1 MSATALDVEL
11 NYVPHEPT
19 PRQQAALLL
28 DDLGVLEAFYGG
40 AGGGGKSDWLLM
52 AALRFVHVPRYAA
65 LLLRRTYPE
74 LAMPEAIMDRAKTW
88 LAGVPGVR
96 WNDRDYR
103 FTFPTGAT
111 LSFGHLQTTSDK
123 YRYAGAA
130 FQFVGFDELTGFNE
144 SDYRFLFT
152 RLRKPSGLDDDDPLA
167 NIPLRMRAARTPA
180 IAATNGSSAASSN
193 GPLILMTP
201 KTPRPGRGPASSSPP
216 ASPTTRT

>member
-1 MSATALDVEL
+1 V
-11 NYVPHEPT
+11 
-19 PRQQAALLL
+19 
-28 DDLGVLEAFYGG
+28 
-40 AGGGGKSDWLLM
+40 AG
-52 AALRFVHVPRYAA
+52 
-65 LLLRRTYPE
+65 
-74 LAMPEAIMDRAKTW
+74 I
-88 LAGVPGVR
+88 GVPGVR

-167 NIPLRMRAARTPA
+167 HVPLRMRAASNPGDRGHEWVKRRLVKRSVDPDDPEDTPA
-180 IAATNGSSAASSN
+180 A
-193 GPLILMTP
+193 
-201 KTPRPGRGPASSSPP
+201 RGPASSSPP